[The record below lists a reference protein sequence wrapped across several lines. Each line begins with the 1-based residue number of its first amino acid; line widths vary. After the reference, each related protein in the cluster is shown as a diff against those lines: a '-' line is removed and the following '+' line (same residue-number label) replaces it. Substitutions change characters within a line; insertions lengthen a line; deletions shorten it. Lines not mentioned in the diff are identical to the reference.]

1 RTALSDIDREQR
13 KAESDVDQ
21 VRSRADRDRARLDAG
36 QVSSPKELEGLQ
48 SEIASLQ
55 RRQAELEE
63 VVLEVMER
71 REAAEAEAASVTAEL
86 ERAEA
91 GREAA
96 EERRSAAALE
106 IEDER
111 ATERDRRERL
121 AKEVPQDLLAL
132 YTKLRDQY
140 GIGAAALH
148 YGRCEG
154 CKLAL
159 STAEL
164 GRIRQAP
171 ADEVLRC
178 EDCRRI
184 VVPTSEW
191 GRWGRGSAGWG
202 AGWRWG
208 PTGGRGGPGGR
219 RGWARWGA
227 MRPAGRCWP
236 RWRSRSGRPP
246 TTWRSTG

>member
-1 RTALSDIDREQR
+1 VKAAPEHQLRLLDVQQADTAIARAEHRARNLPEAEEVRELDARIAELRDRAVAARTALSDIDREQR

-63 VVLEVMER
+63 VVLEVIER

-121 AKEVPQDLLAL
+121 AKEVPEDLLAL

-184 VVPTSEW
+184 LVRTTE
-191 GRWGRGSAGWG
+191 
-202 AGWRWG
+202 
-208 PTGGRGGPGGR
+208 
-219 RGWARWGA
+219 
-227 MRPAGRCWP
+227 
-236 RWRSRSGRPP
+236 SGL
-246 TTWRSTG
+246 